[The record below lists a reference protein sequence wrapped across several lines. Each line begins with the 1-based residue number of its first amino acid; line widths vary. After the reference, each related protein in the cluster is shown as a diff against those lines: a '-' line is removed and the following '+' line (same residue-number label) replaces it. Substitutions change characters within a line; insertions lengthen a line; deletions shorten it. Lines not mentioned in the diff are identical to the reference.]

1 MRRRLI
7 TLIALILLIPTSV
20 HAQGTITLENLEV
33 TLWPEYDQSSMLVIH
48 EFTVSEDTLLPIT
61 MDFRI
66 PSAANITAVA
76 YTSPDGL
83 LLADY
88 QTKDSQDS
96 NWQTITL
103 FITERV
109 SYRVEYYQSL
119 TRTGND
125 RSFNY
130 QWSGDYAVNNFD
142 IELRIPI
149 DSTDVKT
156 TPTIPL
162 TQQQPFLSGGA
173 QTNGLKEGQTYRLQL
188 GYSRTSDTLVATP
201 ISSQV
206 EPVFSVNENTDGRS
220 TLDNLPLFLGGFGVL
235 LLAAGAFY
243 YLRGQSNGRT
253 GKPRKRSGHSAT
265 DGSSQIYCHECGTR
279 AHEGDRF
286 CRTCGSK
293 LRH

>member
-1 MRRRLI
+1 
-7 TLIALILLIPTSV
+7 
-20 HAQGTITLENLEV
+20 
-33 TLWPEYDQSSMLVIH
+33 MLVIH
-48 EFTVSEDTLLPIT
+48 EFTVSEETILPIT
-61 MDFRI
+61 MDFRV
-66 PSAANITAVA
+66 PSDANITAVA
-76 YTSPDGL
+76 YTAADGL

-103 FITERV
+103 FIAEPTA
-109 SYRVEYYQSL
+109 YRVEYYQPLARSS
-119 TRTGND
+119 ND

-130 QWSGDYAVNNFD
+130 QWSGDYAVNTFD

-149 DSTDVKT
+149 DSANVKT

-188 GYSRTSDTLVATP
+188 DYSRTNDSLIATP
-201 ISSQV
+201 DSSQV
-206 EPVFSVNENTDGRS
+206 EPLVPINENTDGRS

-243 YLRGQSNGRT
+243 YLRGQSNGNTT
-253 GKPRKRSGHSAT
+253 GKSRKRSGRSSAE
-265 DGSSQIYCHECGTR
+265 GNSQTYCHECGAR

-286 CRTCGSK
+286 CRTCGNK